1 MPQGPRKQRLM
12 RRDFA
17 GANKRDDKWSEE
29 KPRGKKNVYLET
41 ADYTNLDFEEYYKG
55 QVLDAANLSLVVLM
69 VASGCPWVTVTPLI
83 VD

>member
-1 MPQGPRKQRLM
+1 M

-17 GANKRDDKWSEE
+17 GANKRDDKWGED

-55 QVLDAANLSLVVLM
+55 QVRDAHRCSD
-69 VASGCPWVTVTPLI
+69 S
-83 VD
+83 